1 MALHVTAVA
10 LVIMGLLWSCRF
22 VYRRS
27 RFAGLIFAAGL
38 AIRATGAAFFLVISY
53 YNLPFMTRLQMGNG
67 FWTLASDAQEYYRL
81 GSLVAEQWQE
91 TIAPGYVGPMALWMR
106 AVGVNPAS
114 PVLFALVMHAVAVVT
129 LVAAFGRN
137 PTHGARQALHFC
149 VAAFSF
155 SPMLIYACVFGLKDV
170 FSTTLIVMLA
180 VAYLT
185 LVAAPWTRATLRTT
199 LLAAAGVA
207 VAVWFLAG
215 FREYFAILLWAA
227 MAVTHAGC
235 MIAAVPS
242 RLRAVLQGAVMLPAV
257 ALVIA
262 FGAAGGYPRF
272 VRGIAASVPEAVVER
287 KAPMAHGGIDEL
299 DRRRQAIDNY
309 GGDSMITSPQTSANP
324 SRLKAVAVGVAVV
337 FVPISALE
345 GLSIVD
351 LHIGTAARLIA
362 NADTLVLDVTAVM
375 ALWVLAA
382 NRARVNPVPVI
393 FAAALAVL
401 VALPLGYVMTNYG
414 TLIRLRLMVAAPIW
428 LLTLA
433 LAPGPTRAATST
445 AAPRP
450 SAGA

>member
-1 MALHVTAVA
+1 
-10 LVIMGLLWSCRF
+10 
-22 VYRRS
+22 
-27 RFAGLIFAAGL
+27 
-38 AIRATGAAFFLVISY
+38 
-53 YNLPFMTRLQMGNG
+53 
-67 FWTLASDAQEYYRL
+67 
-81 GSLVAEQWQE
+81 
-91 TIAPGYVGPMALWMR
+91 
-106 AVGVNPAS
+106 
-114 PVLFALVMHAVAVVT
+114 
-129 LVAAFGRN
+129 
-137 PTHGARQALHFC
+137 
-149 VAAFSF
+149 
-155 SPMLIYACVFGLKDV
+155 
-170 FSTTLIVMLA
+170 
-180 VAYLT
+180 
-185 LVAAPWTRATLRTT
+185 
-199 LLAAAGVA
+199 

-375 ALWVLAA
+375 AVWILAA
-382 NRARVNPVPVI
+382 NRARVNPIPVI

-433 LAPGPTRAATST
+433 LAPGPTRAATSI